1 MSLRERVSLAQEA
14 NTHIAPASQEGYAPT
29 CSPVSINDAGFEE
42 LRDAIKEHLSSFDM
56 GTMIA
61 RNPLQ
66 ARNEISNVCKRVF
79 SERPWLAR
87 TTEARD
93 ILICRFLD
101 SVFGLGPLEELLS
114 DERIT
119 EIMVNGT
126 NSLFYEA
133 DGILHRHTSCFRS
146 DGEVYALIDRI
157 ISPLGRRIDETS
169 PMVNA
174 RLEQGHRVNAIIPP
188 LSLEGPILTI
198 RKFRERFFSLD
209 DMMELGSLDEDV
221 LTFLQWA
228 VKNHCNI
235 AVSGGTGSGKT
246 TLLNALSSCIPH
258 TERIITIED
267 SAELR
272 FSTHPHVIRL
282 EARPKNIE
290 GFGEVT
296 IKDLVI
302 NALRMRPD
310 RIVVGECRGDEAL
323 DMLQAMNTGHDGS
336 LTTLHANSPKEAI
349 SRLTTMVR
357 YGVDL
362 PVEVIEMQIAE
373 ALDLVIQTDRDP
385 AGKRFITDIVGYRY
399 DVETKRCTTCSYF
412 TRPLWIEAGRWE
424 NIPAWVN
431 MLPSFDI
438 ATKEEV
444 QLWKQRVS
452 SAA

>member
-1 MSLRERVSLAQEA
+1 MSLLERVSNAQQTYSTHDAPGHKEA
-14 NTHIAPASQEGYAPT
+14 RSNDRMSDASLER
-29 CSPVSINDAGFEE
+29 FEE
-42 LRDAIKEHLSSFDM
+42 LRSGVGSHLSSSDM
-56 GTMIA
+56 GALIT

-66 ARNEISNVCKRVF
+66 ARNENTQVCKRVCE
-79 SERPWLAR
+79 ERPWLAPTNR
-87 TTEARD
+87 ERD
-93 ILICRFLD
+93 ILINRYLD
-101 SVFGLGPLEELLS
+101 SVFGLGPLEELLA

-119 EIMVNGT
+119 EIMVNG
-126 NSLFYEA
+126 SDALFYEA
-133 DGILHRHTSCFRS
+133 DGVLYRSKNCFKNDS
-146 DGEVYALIDRI
+146 EVNALIDRI

-174 RLEQGHRVNAIIPP
+174 RLKQGHRVNAIIPP
-188 LSLEGPILTI
+188 LSLDGPILTI
-198 RKFRERFFSLD
+198 RKFREQFFSLE
-209 DMMELGSLDEDV
+209 DMRDLGSFDNDV
-221 LTFLQWA
+221 LTFLRWA
-228 VKNHCNI
+228 VQRRRNI

-246 TLLNALSSCIPH
+246 TLLNALSACIPP

-272 FSTHPHVIRL
+272 FTTHPHVIRL

-310 RIVVGECRGDEAL
+310 RIVVGECRGSEAL

-336 LTTLHANSPKEAI
+336 LTTLHANAPKEAI

-362 PVEVIEMQIAE
+362 PVEVIELQIAE
-373 ALDLVIQTDRDP
+373 ALDLVVQTNRDP
-385 AGKRFITDIVGYRY
+385 AGKRYITEIVGYSYNAAEKRC
-399 DVETKRCTTCSYF
+399 ETKSYF
-412 TRPLWIEAGRWE
+412 KRAFWHDQGTWIAFPSWLDT
-424 NIPAWVN
+424 
-431 MLPSFDI
+431 LPEFAL
-438 ATKEEV
+438 ATEEEV
-444 QLWKQRVS
+444 ERWKQRAS

>member
-1 MSLRERVSLAQEA
+1 MSLLERVSKAQEA
-14 NTHIAPASQEGYAPT
+14 TLSCETASDQHAALNNPSSDST
-29 CSPVSINDAGFEE
+29 NQSFEE
-42 LRDAIKEHLSSFDM
+42 LREKIQQHLSSFDL
-56 GTMIA
+56 GTLIA

-66 ARNEISNVCKRVF
+66 ARNEISQVCKRVF
-79 SERPWLAR
+79 EDHPWIAKSAQERELLTNR
-87 TTEARD
+87 Y
-93 ILICRFLD
+93 LD
-101 SVFGLGPLEELLS
+101 SVFGLGPLEELLADS
-114 DERIT
+114 SIT

-126 NSLFYEA
+126 ESLFYEA
-133 DGILHRHTSCFRS
+133 DGILHRLPNRFKSTS
-146 DGEVYALIDRI
+146 EVNALIDRI
-157 ISPLGRRIDETS
+157 ISPLGKRIDETS

-188 LSLEGPILTI
+188 LSLDGPILTI
-198 RKFRERFFSLD
+198 RKFREQFFSLE
-209 DMMELGSLDEDV
+209 DMKELGSLDAEV

-228 VKNHCNI
+228 VKNHRNI

-246 TLLNALSSCIPH
+246 TLLNALSSCIPQ

-272 FSTHPHVIRL
+272 FTTHPHVVRL

-310 RIVVGECRGDEAL
+310 RIVVGECRGSEAL

-362 PVEVIEMQIAE
+362 PIEVVELQIAE
-373 ALDLVIQTDRDP
+373 ALDLVIQTTRDP
-385 AGKRFITDIVGYRY
+385 GGKRFICAIVGYFY
-399 DVETKRCTTCSYF
+399 NTAEKRCMAKSYYE
-412 TRPLWIEAGRWE
+412 RPFWHETGIWVEIPRWIDS
-424 NIPAWVN
+424 
-431 MLPSFDI
+431 LPDFEI
-438 ATKEEV
+438 ATEEEV
-444 QLWKQRVS
+444 QQWKQHVL

>member
-1 MSLRERVSLAQEA
+1 MSLLERVNRAQQNNQRIDKLAQD
-14 NTHIAPASQEGYAPT
+14 NTAPSERTSALDKE
-29 CSPVSINDAGFEE
+29 FEE
-42 LRDAIKEHLSSFDM
+42 LREGVQQHLSSFDM
-56 GTMIA
+56 GTMIV

-66 ARNEISNVCKRVF
+66 ARNEINHICSRVF
-79 SERPWLAR
+79 EERPWIGKTLQAR
-87 TTEARD
+87 EALTTRY
-93 ILICRFLD
+93 LD
-101 SVFGLGPLEELLS
+101 SVFGLGPLEELLA
-114 DERIT
+114 DARIT

-126 NSLFYEA
+126 HSLFYEA
-133 DGILHRHTSCFRS
+133 DGVLHESRGCFRS
-146 DGEVYALIDRI
+146 NSEVYALIDRI
-157 ISPLGRRIDETS
+157 ISPLGRRVDETS

-188 LSLEGPILTI
+188 LSLDGPILTI
-198 RKFRERFFSLD
+198 RKFREQFFSLE
-209 DMMELGSLDEDV
+209 DMHELGSFDANV
-221 LTFLQWA
+221 LTFLRWA
-228 VKNHCNI
+228 VQNHCNI

-246 TLLNALSSCIPH
+246 TLLNALSACISEA
-258 TERIITIED
+258 ERIITIED

-272 FSTHPHVIRL
+272 FTTHPHVVRL

-310 RIVVGECRGDEAL
+310 RIVVGECRGSEAL

-362 PVEVIEMQIAE
+362 PVEVVELQIAE
-373 ALDLVIQTDRDP
+373 ALDLVVQTNRDP
-385 AGKRFITDIVGYRY
+385 SGKRYVSAIVGYYY
-399 DVETKRCTTCSYF
+399 DTTTKQCTTLDYF
-412 TRPLWIEAGRWE
+412 ERPLWSESGTWKQ
-424 NIPAWVN
+424 IPAWVDS
-431 MLPSFDI
+431 LPTFDI
-438 ATKEEV
+438 AGSEEV
-444 QLWKQRVS
+444 QRWKQRVS

>member
-1 MSLRERVSLAQEA
+1 MSLLERVSQAQEA
-14 NTHIAPASQEGYAPT
+14 HLHPHDAAPDQNASLQRA
-29 CSPVSINDAGFEE
+29 NDDLNRSFEE
-42 LRDAIKEHLSSFDM
+42 LREGVQQHLSSFEM
-56 GTMIA
+56 GEMIA

-66 ARNEISNVCKRVF
+66 ARNEIGHVCKRVF
-79 SERPWLAR
+79 EERPWLAKSS
-87 TTEARD
+87 TERD
-93 ILICRFLD
+93 KLTERYLD
-101 SVFGLGPLEELLS
+101 SVFGLGPLEELLANA
-114 DERIT
+114 DIT

-126 NSLFYEA
+126 HSLFYEA
-133 DGILHRHTSCFRS
+133 DGMLHRCPSCFRHAS
-146 DGEVYALIDRI
+146 EVYALIDRI
-157 ISPLGRRIDETS
+157 ISPLGRRVDETS

-188 LSLEGPILTI
+188 LSLDGPILTI
-198 RKFRERFFSLD
+198 RKFRERFFSLE
-209 DMMELGSLDEDV
+209 DMSELGSFDHDMLM
-221 LTFLQWA
+221 FLRWA
-228 VKNHCNI
+228 VQNHCNI

-246 TLLNALSSCIPH
+246 TLLNALSSCIPQ

-272 FSTHPHVIRL
+272 FTTHPHVVRL

-310 RIVVGECRGDEAL
+310 RIVVGECRGSEAL

-362 PVEVIEMQIAE
+362 PVAVIELQIAE
-373 ALDLVIQTDRDP
+373 ALDLVIQTNRDP
-385 AGKRFITDIVGYRY
+385 SGKRYLSRIVGYYY
-399 DVETKRCTTCSYF
+399 DADQKRCATKDYYERS
-412 TRPLWIEAGRWE
+412 LWDHPGRWKQ
-424 NIPAWVN
+424 IPAWVDS
-431 MLPSFDI
+431 LPAFEI
-438 ATKEEV
+438 ATREEV
-444 QLWKQRVS
+444 ASWKRRVS

>member
-1 MSLRERVSLAQEA
+1 MSLLERVNRAQQ
-14 NTHIAPASQEGYAPT
+14 NNQCVDKLSHVPIAPSDRTTALDKE
-29 CSPVSINDAGFEE
+29 FEE
-42 LRDAIKEHLSSFDM
+42 LREGVQQHLSSFDL

-66 ARNEISNVCKRVF
+66 ARNEINHICSRVF
-79 SERPWLAR
+79 KERPWIGKTPQTRETL
-87 TTEARD
+87 TTRY
-93 ILICRFLD
+93 LD
-101 SVFGLGPLEELLS
+101 SVFGLGPLEELLA
-114 DERIT
+114 DARIT

-126 NSLFYEA
+126 HSLFYEA
-133 DGILHRHTSCFRS
+133 DGVLHESNSCFHS
-146 DGEVYALIDRI
+146 NSEVYALIDRI
-157 ISPLGRRIDETS
+157 ISPLGRRVDETS

-188 LSLEGPILTI
+188 LSLDGPILTI
-198 RKFRERFFSLD
+198 RKFREQFFSLE
-209 DMMELGSLDEDV
+209 DMHELGSFDANV
-221 LTFLQWA
+221 LMFLRWA
-228 VKNHCNI
+228 VQNHCNI

-246 TLLNALSSCIPH
+246 TLLNALSACISES
-258 TERIITIED
+258 ERIITIED

-272 FSTHPHVIRL
+272 FTTHPHVVRL

-290 GFGEVT
+290 GFGEVS

-310 RIVVGECRGDEAL
+310 RIVVGECRGSEAL

-362 PVEVIEMQIAE
+362 PVEVVELQIAE
-373 ALDLVIQTDRDP
+373 ALDLVVQTNRDP
-385 AGKRFITDIVGYRY
+385 SGKRYVSAIVGYY
-399 DVETKRCTTCSYF
+399 YNAETKQCTTLDYF
-412 TRPLWIEAGRWE
+412 ERPLWSESGIWKQ
-424 NIPAWVN
+424 IPAWVDS
-431 MLPSFDI
+431 LPTFDI
-438 ATKEEV
+438 ATPEEV
-444 QLWKQRVS
+444 ERWKQHAS

>member
-1 MSLRERVSLAQEA
+1 MSLLERVNRAQQANQHKDRIIEA
-14 NTHIAPASQEGYAPT
+14 VPTTHTSSVLDKE
-29 CSPVSINDAGFEE
+29 FEE
-42 LRDAIKEHLSSFDM
+42 LREGVQQHLSSFDM

-66 ARNEISNVCKRVF
+66 ARNEINHVCTRVF
-79 SERPWLAR
+79 EERPWIGKTVQERETLTNR
-87 TTEARD
+87 Y
-93 ILICRFLD
+93 LD
-101 SVFGLGPLEELLS
+101 SVFGLGPLEELLA
-114 DERIT
+114 DGRIT

-126 NSLFYEA
+126 RSLFYEA
-133 DGILHRHTSCFRS
+133 DGVLHESSSCFRDS
-146 DGEVYALIDRI
+146 SEVYALIDRI
-157 ISPLGRRIDETS
+157 ISPLGRRVDETS

-188 LSLEGPILTI
+188 LSLDGPILTI
-198 RKFRERFFSLD
+198 RKFREQFFSLE
-209 DMMELGSLDEDV
+209 DMAELGSFDGDTLM
-221 LTFLQWA
+221 FLRWA
-228 VKNHCNI
+228 VQNHCNI

-246 TLLNALSSCIPH
+246 TLLNALSSCISEG
-258 TERIITIED
+258 ERIITIED

-272 FSTHPHVIRL
+272 FTTHPHVVRL

-310 RIVVGECRGDEAL
+310 RIVVGECRGSEAL

-362 PVEVIEMQIAE
+362 PVEVVELQIAE
-373 ALDLVIQTDRDP
+373 ALDLVVQTKRDP
-385 AGKRFITDIVGYRY
+385 NGKRYLSDIVGYYY
-399 DVETKRCTTCSYF
+399 DPAAKQCTTLDYF
-412 TRPLWIEAGRWE
+412 QRPLWSEPGIWKQ
-424 NIPAWVN
+424 IPTWVDS
-431 MLPSFDI
+431 LPTFSI
-438 ATKEEV
+438 ATLEEV
-444 QLWKQRVS
+444 ESWKQRVS
-452 SAA
+452 SAE